1 MVQEDEEGGYTMLGK
16 KAKEK
21 IRLNIMRLL
30 LIVVTFVYVLPFF
43 WMVST
48 SLKADQ
54 DLFLMPPKWFPIPPE
69 WSNYKNAIEYFPFF
83 TYFKNS
89 LIITFGSVLGTL
101 LISPLVAYGFSKIY
115 WPGRD
120 FFFYLMLSTMML
132 PFAVTM
138 IPTFI
143 IFKKLGLVNTLW
155 PLIIPAFFGVPMH
168 IFLIRQFFNTIPDD
182 FIDAARV
189 DGASELQIYWKVVLP
204 LSKPILLLVGLFQFI
219 GTWNNYIGPL
229 IYLTDETKYPLALG
243 LPLFLDRYGTHWNWM
258 MAASTMAII
267 PIIIFFFFAQS
278 YLIEGIKLTG
288 LKE

>member
-1 MVQEDEEGGYTMLGK
+1 MLGK
-16 KAKEK
+16 RAKERL
-21 IRLNIMRLL
+21 RLNIMRLL
-30 LIVVTFVYVLPFF
+30 LIVVTFVYILPFF

-54 DLFLMPPKWFPIPPE
+54 DLFLIPPKWFPIPPE

-101 LISPLVAYGFSKIY
+101 LVSPLVAYGFSKIY

-155 PLIIPAFFGVPMH
+155 PLIIPSFFGVPMH

-189 DGASELQIYWKVVLP
+189 DGASELQIYWKIMLP

-219 GTWNNYIGPL
+219 GSWNNYLGPL
-229 IYLTDETKYPLALG
+229 IYLTDEEKYPLALG

-258 MAASTMAII
+258 MAASTLAII
-267 PIIIFFFFAQS
+267 PIVIFFFFAQS

>member
-1 MVQEDEEGGYTMLGK
+1 MRLGK
-16 KAKEK
+16 RAKEM
-21 IRLNIMRLL
+21 IRLNTVRIL
-30 LIVVTFVYVLPFF
+30 LIIVTFVYVLPFF
-43 WMVST
+43 WMIST

-54 DLFLMPPKWFPIPPE
+54 DLFLMPPKWFPIPPHWE
-69 WSNYKNAIEYFPFF
+69 NYKQAIQYFPFF

-89 LIITFGSVLGTL
+89 VIITSLSVLGTL
-101 LISPLVAYGFSKIY
+101 LSSPMVAYGFSKIK

-155 PLIIPAFFGVPMH
+155 PLIIPSFFGSPGS

-182 FIDAARV
+182 LIDAAKI
-189 DGASELQIYWKVVLP
+189 DGATDWQIYWKIAIP
-204 LSKPILLLVGLFQFI
+204 LSKPVLTLVGLFQFI
-219 GTWNNYIGPL
+219 GSWNNYLGPL
-229 IYLTDETKYPLALG
+229 IYISDESKYPLALG
-243 LPLFLDRYGTHWNWM
+243 LPTFLSRYGTHWNWM
-258 MAASTMAII
+258 MAAATLSVI
-267 PIIIFFFFAQS
+267 PIVIFFFFAQS